1 MPPSGRKSSLASS
14 RNGPKKY
21 IPYRADDFQHGKKT
35 GMIVETVDHTDE
47 FEPFD
52 KVIGQAD
59 KHTPYRVQN
68 GRKRRVTKTPVAVEN
83 NFDDDEY
90 GEAPMELEDSM
101 YTHLSPPRVL
111 CALTHQNRHSAG
123 TVGLFRAY
131 THESYHFEREP
142 RRLVYSARYAV
153 I

>member
-1 MPPSGRKSSLASS
+1 MCGRLRVPANRTKQKPFAFAPDVDAVVESSYLPTTPMPPSGRKSSLASS

-68 GRKRRVTKTPVAVEN
+68 SRKRRVTKTPVAVEN

-90 GEAPMELEDSM
+90 GEVSMELDDSTF
-101 YTHLSPPRVL
+101 THPSPPRVL
-111 CALTHQNRHSAG
+111 CALTR
-123 TVGLFRAY
+123 
-131 THESYHFEREP
+131 
-142 RRLVYSARYAV
+142 
-153 I
+153 